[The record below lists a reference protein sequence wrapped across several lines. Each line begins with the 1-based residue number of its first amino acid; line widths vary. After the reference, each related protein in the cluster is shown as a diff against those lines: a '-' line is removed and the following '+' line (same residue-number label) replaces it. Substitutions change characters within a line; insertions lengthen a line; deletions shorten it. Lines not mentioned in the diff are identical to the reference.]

1 MSKFNRGGLPWALG
15 TDVSACKTAQDVM
28 KAADLDW
35 SVAKCEL
42 VAKMPFRIGNGNQN
56 EVGEDSFAHNGNI
69 YRDCPNAFAT
79 YRTDINYP
87 LGIVK
92 DKYEVVQNMDAFNF
106 FDNAIGEG
114 KAIWDKA
121 ACLNNGEKIYVSA
134 KLPVQTSVGKEDTID
149 NYLVFSNGH
158 DGCNSVDIMI
168 TPVRVICTNMLNG
181 AMKSADCHIR
191 LRHTKSVKEK
201 LELGA
206 QILKVACKHALD
218 AQEMYRHLATIKMTD
233 EQVYKYLC
241 DLQLTPAEIERLN
254 QYDPNRGYARLV
266 SRDYRLLEAVEIST
280 RKCNQLYNMVDY
292 YMDGIGQKDICGTAW
307 GAYNAV
313 TGFYCNVANLEG
325 EKRMNSLVWGNAN
338 YNMNKALNSVMA
350 YAS

>member
-42 VAKMPFRIGNGNQN
+42 VAKMPFRIGSNN
-56 EVGEDSFAHNGNI
+56 ELGEDAFSHNGNI
-69 YRDCPNAFAT
+69 YRDCSNAYAT

-92 DKYEVVQNMDAFNF
+92 DKYEVVQNMDAFNCF
-106 FDNAIGEG
+106 NNAIGDG
-114 KAIWDKA
+114 MAHWDKA
-121 ACLNNGEKIYVSA
+121 ACLNNGEKVYVSA
-134 KLPVQTSVGKEDTID
+134 KLPVQTSVGKDDTID

-158 DGCNSVDIMI
+158 DGNASVDIMI

-181 AMKSADCHIR
+181 AINKAECHIR

-206 QILKVACKHALD
+206 QVLKVACSHALD
-218 AQEMYRHLATIKMTD
+218 AQELYRHLNTIKMTD
-233 EQVYKYLC
+233 EQVAEYLC
-241 DLQLTPAEIERLN
+241 KLQLTPTEIEKLIEV
-254 QYDPNRGYARLV
+254 DPNHGYKRLV
-266 SRDYRLLEAVEIST
+266 ARDYHIIDAIEIST
-280 RKCNQLYNMVDY
+280 RKSNQLYNMMDY
-292 YMDGIGQKDICGTAW
+292 YIDGIGQKDIAGTAW

-325 EKRMNSLVWGNAN
+325 EKRMNSLVWGSAN
-338 YNMNKALNSVMA
+338 NNMNKALNSVVA